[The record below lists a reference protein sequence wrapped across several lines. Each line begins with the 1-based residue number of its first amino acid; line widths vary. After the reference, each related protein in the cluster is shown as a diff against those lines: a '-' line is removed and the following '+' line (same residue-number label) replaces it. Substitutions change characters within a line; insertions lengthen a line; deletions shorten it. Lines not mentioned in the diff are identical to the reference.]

1 MPIRS
6 KVKKGRQ
13 RNKIRTV
20 TTKSAH
26 IQLDSTTLIKV
37 SIKSFKFIYQTK
49 HLWKKKKNII
59 KIILAA
65 EKEETMVTEKIWH
78 HKSSPKQRG
87 RTVHWQADP
96 APTDARDRS
105 CWHKDCRSQMRK
117 MRKDETKWLQQRLE
131 IVFMLPLIAMCIFV
145 DNRFLDAFLDKETD
159 GANSS
164 KTA

>member
-49 HLWKKKKNII
+49 HLWKKKKKHN
-59 KIILAA
+59 
-65 EKEETMVTEKIWH
+65 
-78 HKSSPKQRG
+78 
-87 RTVHWQADP
+87 
-96 APTDARDRS
+96 
-105 CWHKDCRSQMRK
+105 KD
-117 MRKDETKWLQQRLE
+117 
-131 IVFMLPLIAMCIFV
+131 
-145 DNRFLDAFLDKETD
+145 
-159 GANSS
+159 NSS
-164 KTA
+164 SREGRNHGYRENLTS